1 MRSRLRVPIIL
12 FLFNS
17 SYGQIPVPGDSIAS
31 RPEFLAG
38 DTLRAAGDTTS
49 SVKGIDT
56 LVTYTCADSIVYSMS
71 TKTMALYNR
80 SDIKYARMGLQAER
94 IDINWNTSVMT
105 AHGISDTS
113 ADSSKKKYKG
123 LPVMKDG
130 GEEFHGFEL
139 GYNFKTKKGKI
150 DLGDTKMD
158 QGYYHGEDIKKVEPD
173 VLFVAAGRY
182 TTCDAP
188 EPHYYFG
195 SPKMKVIVRDK
206 VIAQP
211 VYLYISDVPLFALP
225 LGVFPN
231 KGGRRSGIIA
241 PAIVEDAAHGR
252 LLHHLGY
259 YWAISDY
266 MDMNVRSDLFT
277 KGSWALYSDYR
288 YNLRYYFNGS
298 LSGQY
303 KKLIS
308 GEGSDPRRTQDESHQ
323 LNFFHNQEID
333 PTTRLN
339 VNFTFAS
346 NNSYLNTIDQRQLL
360 NQTITSNAT
369 LSKTWEGTPNSVSIN
384 VARTQY
390 LQTGNIIET
399 LPSINF
405 NHSQSYPFRFG
416 STSSDL
422 TDAAWY
428 ENIGFSYGAAL
439 SNNRSKIS
447 KAVDSIRVNDGGAVS
462 FQKVSEFERDR
473 SQTINQN
480 LSLNI
485 APKLGYVTISPFL
498 NYSDARSFSD
508 NDIPQRSLI
517 DSSLTFG
524 NVKATR
530 REGFISSGV
539 SMSTKVYGIVQ
550 PGLFGIDAVRHAVTP
565 SLSLTYRK
573 QIIGENIAPKQMLL
587 GFNVGNVFEMKTKPP
602 EEGKEGNK
610 IQLLNL
616 SAGIS
621 YDFSADSL
629 NLSAI
634 AVSYRTG
641 IGDLLN
647 ISGGASFDLYKLEQ
661 TGPLSYNRVN
671 KLLLK
676 EEGRLARLTAFS
688 IDLST
693 TLAGEKNASKSPQ
706 SEADTSGVVRP
717 RNSYYGIYRDEE
729 PDFSIP
735 WRLSLTL
742 NYSESKVLPFP
753 ARNSS
758 IRGDLEFNLTENWK
772 FSMSGGYDIVN
783 REVVVPNIVI
793 SRDLHCWLMNFSWVP
808 LGLTRSYQFEI
819 RVKAPQL
826 RDIKVTKQGSERG
839 YYSY

>member
-1 MRSRLRVPIIL
+1 MRFCIFVPLIL
-12 FLFNS
+12 FMSNNAYSQGSL
-17 SYGQIPVPGDSIAS
+17 PRDSIIS
-31 RPEFLAG
+31 HPDTLAG
-38 DTLRAAGDTTS
+38 DTLRVRQDTTS

-56 LVTYTCADSIVYSMS
+56 LVTYTCTDSIVYSMS
-71 TKTMALYNR
+71 TKRMSLYNK
-80 SDIKYARMGLQAER
+80 SDIKYQQIGLQAER

-105 AHGISDTS
+105 AHGVP
-113 ADSSKKKYKG
+113 DSSGDSTQKKFKG

-150 DLGDTKMD
+150 DLGDTKID

-173 VLFVAAGRY
+173 VLFVADGRY

-195 SPKMKVIVRDK
+195 SPKMKVILRDK

-211 VYLYISDVPLFALP
+211 VYLYIADVPLFALP

-241 PAIVEDAAHGR
+241 PAIVEDATHGR

-266 MDMNVRSDLFT
+266 MDMNLRSDLYT

-288 YNLRYYFNGS
+288 YNLRYEFNGS

-303 KKLIS
+303 KKLTS
-308 GEGSDPRRTQDESHQ
+308 GEASDPKRTQDESYQ
-323 LNFFHNQEID
+323 LNFFHNQVID

-369 LSKTWEGTPNSVSIN
+369 LSKTWEGTPNSISIN

-390 LQTGNIIET
+390 LQTGNINET
-399 LPSINF
+399 LPSISF

-416 STSSDL
+416 TSISDV

-428 ENIGFSYGAAL
+428 ENIGFSYGATLA
-439 SNNRSKIS
+439 NNRAKIS
-447 KAVDSIRVNDGGAVS
+447 RTIDGIRVNDGGAVT
-462 FQKVSEFERDR
+462 FQSAGEFERDR

-480 LSLNI
+480 MSLNI

-498 NYSDARSFSD
+498 SYSDGRSFSD
-508 NDIPQRSLI
+508 NDVPQRSLV
-517 DSSLTFG
+517 DSTLTFG
-524 NVKATR
+524 NVKASH

-550 PGLFGIDAVRHAVTP
+550 PGLFGVEAIRHALTP
-565 SLSLTYRK
+565 NLSLTYRK
-573 QIIGENIAPKQMLL
+573 QIIGESLAPKQMLL

-602 EEGKEGNK
+602 EEGKEGSK

-634 AVSYRTG
+634 GVSYRTA
-641 IGDLLN
+641 IGDLLS
-647 ISGGASFDLYKLEQ
+647 IAGGASFDLYKLEQ

-671 KLLLK
+671 KLLIR

-693 TLAGEKNASKSPQ
+693 TLAGEKSTSRAHEN
-706 SEADTSGVVRP
+706 EADTSALRRP
-717 RNSYYGIYRDEE
+717 RNSYYGVYRDEE

-742 NYSESKVLPFP
+742 NYSESKVPPFP
-753 ARNSS
+753 ARNSG

-783 REVVVPNIVI
+783 KEVVVPNIAI

-808 LGLTRSYQFEI
+808 LGLARSYQFEI
-819 RVKAPQL
+819 RVKAPQM
-826 RDIKVTKQGSERG
+826 RDIKITKQGSERG